1 LILPFLTIRVDHFF
15 GGGPDQIIGKNSLEM
30 LPYLVVGVGGA
41 ALFEFLLRILRAY
54 AQSYIGARVDYMVAN
69 SVLEQILHLAPGFTE
84 RAPVGGQV
92 TRIREF
98 EAFREAVNGGLPTLF
113 MDLPFVLI
121 FFGVILSLGGPA
133 VAVPLILA
141 VAYLLLGWFVFR
153 ESSVLTRT
161 AGQARSARFGFL
173 VELMWWMRSV
183 KQQGAENIWSDRFRK
198 LSAEAAWSN
207 HKVAR
212 LFQRSQNISQ
222 VLVTIAGV
230 GTLVF
235 GVFLAIDG
243 DMTMGALI
251 ATMMLVW
258 RVLQPMQAL
267 FGSATKIEQL
277 RQSIRQLETLLGYTR
292 E

>member
-1 LILPFLTIRVDHFF
+1 
-15 GGGPDQIIGKNSLEM
+15 
-30 LPYLVVGVGGA
+30 
-41 ALFEFLLRILRAY
+41 
-54 AQSYIGARVDYMVAN
+54 
-69 SVLEQILHLAPGFTE
+69 
-84 RAPVGGQV
+84 
-92 TRIREF
+92 
-98 EAFREAVNGGLPTLF
+98 